1 MVLESEKLTR
11 DLTRRFENERTSLG
25 EPITVVRIDKSKGV
39 VERDEAYLR
48 QMREAAIKEY
58 FFGDVQ
64 RTLSP
69 GTQMA
74 DFDSLAI
81 FRFRESKFPWICFKS
96 KLTYRPRHP
105 FPEVLTYMYRK
116 R

>member
-1 MVLESEKLTR
+1 MQSVNIIVVLESEKLAR
-11 DLTRRFENERTSLG
+11 DLTRRFENQRTSLG
-25 EPITVVRIDKSKGV
+25 EQITVVRIDKSKGV
-39 VERDEAYLR
+39 VERDEVYLR

-74 DFDSLAI
+74 EFDSLAI
-81 FRFRESKFPWICFKS
+81 FRFRESKW
-96 KLTYRPRHP
+96 P
-105 FPEVLTYMYRK
+105 FFLITAHCLVQLFID
-116 R
+116 